1 LLWPSEPAWKLPKV
15 EAIVDG
21 CLQTLIEECPRS
33 FAATLNADARRRAAR
48 IASTSSHEECLLR

>member
-1 LLWPSEPAWKLPKV
+1 MLWPSEPAWKLPKV

-33 FAATLNADARRRAAR
+33 FAATLNADARRRVTR
-48 IASTSSHEECLLR
+48 IASTFIA